1 MADRA
6 LGAPDLRIHYIRVV
20 NHLDVAFTDRW
31 DGIPVRLEPGQTDN
45 FQLDMAAHF
54 FGYHYGVD
62 QATMFRHT
70 CKRQGWNTPKHLE
83 RQPSGKTLA
92 EELFAGIE
100 IKPVVYKMVEEKQDL
115 DAPIPADL
123 QVPPPPAQKSAPV
136 DGHPLDVSQPIN
148 DLPPSPRR
156 KAAS

>member
-1 MADRA
+1 MADRD

-20 NHLDVAFTDRW
+20 NHLAIPFTDRW
-31 DGIPVRLEPGQTDN
+31 DGIPVQVDPGKTEN

-54 FGYHYGVD
+54 FGYHYNVERD
-62 QATMFRHT
+62 VMFRHT

-115 DAPIPADL
+115 DAPIPADP
-123 QVPPPPAQKSAPV
+123 VPPVPTVEPV
-136 DGHPLDVSQPIN
+136 D

-156 KAAS
+156 VKAGAS